1 MKKLKHILFSIY
13 LIIAILLTITL
24 LAYND
29 YKITQFGD
37 YSLLIIKDDELEPDF
52 KEGDLVIL
60 NKSASILTGRKAFF
74 YDTLNQKIEVKLG
87 VIEAAE
93 RVNKDEITY
102 TLEGERKISSEYVLG
117 PANSAEVIPTLGK
130 VLGILQSK
138 WGFLFII
145 VFPALILVV
154 NQIGVVCN
162 NIIESLKE
170 AKKESKQE
178 GKSSEDSKEW
188 YKNEKK

>member
-93 RVNKDEITY
+93 RVNEDEITY
-102 TLEGERKISSEYVLG
+102 TLEGERKISSDYVLG

-145 VFPALILVV
+145 VYPALILVV
-154 NQIGVVCN
+154 NQIGVVFSG
-162 NIIESLKE
+162 IKQ
-170 AKKESKQE
+170 AKKEEKQE
-178 GKSSEDSKEW
+178 
-188 YKNEKK
+188 KKA